1 MAGAALARPTR
12 TAASDKVAT
21 APVPAPTVA
30 PHLDP
35 AEPARLSSRL
45 QGGAPLP
52 PSTRMRMEAS
62 FGQSFADVRVHTG
75 GAAAEATN
83 RHRAEALTVGRD
95 VAFAPGRFTPQTPGG
110 DHLIAHELAHVVQQ
124 RAGGG
129 AVAQPKS
136 LVSNASD
143 SAEIAADAAANQ
155 VAVGGVVAFPA
166 GGLNTRGRIMRRAR
180 MGAGGMP
187 AMSIATPTPGA
198 SRAAPSPVM
207 TGLAGA
213 NGDKPAVAAAPTA
226 APGAATAGAR
236 EPLKAGAIKGPDEAQ
251 TALPAAEAPPPSVA
265 VAGATAGAAAEA
277 AAGPAAEAAGKPEA
291 AGEAAKKKEEAAEE
305 AGKEKEEELDEKEKE
320 AKDDTEAA
328 EEGLDKAK
336 AKKKK
341 RKFGQVPGDRGA
353 KAARAAAART
363 GARGGGMA
371 SHDPA
376 DKRVGDAQAAA
387 EPPANEGASR
397 ADGTKVGTVS
407 QAEPPP
413 PDPEAARAALMA
425 AVEDSAPATL
435 EELDDMES
443 RSTGIGTAIAGNVSG
458 QVSGVT
464 GTLDAVNETPAP
476 EAVTPAVPQ
485 PPGAEA
491 PATADPNLAAATPP
505 AVPDESL
512 DASEFKEEAESTL
525 EEQDID
531 DATLAKANEAPLAE
545 VAKDKQELDEKV
557 EGAGDR
563 ARGDESAALTE
574 ANDGLAMDEAGA
586 VGEMASTRGEREAEV
601 LADQD
606 AVRGAKETEH
616 QSAADR
622 ITAIADKAQEDV
634 NAKLDTL
641 TDDSTKA
648 FDDKQQG
655 YLETFKSTVRS
666 ELDDFKD
673 DRYSGAFGWAR
684 WLKDKVVSI
693 NELDEVKALYERNR
707 DAYIENVNNLILD
720 IVGKIDQ
727 TIADC
732 RATLE
737 TARTDIQTIID
748 TDLPEA
754 EKAEALKAQQ
764 SVDKRF
770 AALETQI
777 KSTQAQAFNA
787 LTERRKKA
795 IADVDR
801 ALDEIKAENEALLD
815 KIVNFVKKLI
825 DLLGK
830 FLKLLTRIT
839 RMGVGSFISAALGQA
854 KDGVQNH
861 LWGALQ
867 EAFKQWVFSKIPFLE
882 PLLSLP
888 PNWMEMMTALAVSL
902 PDLFMQHLPEM
913 LPAIGAAA
921 MIWLATNL
929 AAKLIPGAGAIMAI
943 IDGIRAAIGLVQSL
957 LSAAGAF
964 FDFVMKVADGANG
977 AADFAAALAR
987 GIVAGLAALLTFL
1000 GVDALIRR
1008 VGGAIAKPFGRIFGK
1023 LKNLF
1028 KSRKNKKRDAKKD
1041 DRGREKRERE
1051 KDRAGDD
1058 PNSRDARKRA
1068 DDRADRDRRGKAK
1081 RRDDTRRRRAD
1092 DDRRRST
1099 KDRKPDDPKKSKD
1112 KKNEKKKEDAREK
1125 EREAR
1130 ERLEKAVREIQPK
1143 FEAMI
1148 AKGASRIRIKIQ
1160 LAIWRARYRLSQ
1172 LSLEGGTRPHLVAA
1186 VNPKITFSGALDP
1199 TYEDIFKMVLQIGR
1213 ARYQSAKSA
1222 AREKAKAG
1230 SEGTEEPDLGAA
1242 LKADSDKEMSLKPGD
1257 DPQSMAVAIRE
1268 RESKDVPKPK
1278 EGETG
1283 ASTMTF
1289 NIGEEGVSG
1298 IQKKGVT
1305 NVFIAGLGTY
1315 PEIQEK
1321 LASKGLTDVALGQ
1334 AIEKVLKTGEGD
1346 VDVKRLVT
1354 LMFGTESARSDI
1366 GMATA
1371 PLAATALTGDKMS
1384 SQAAFGS
1391 IAESDAGKSPQ
1402 EQRGG
1407 GGLFPPSQAAVT
1419 TEVEGKNKQVQP
1431 GFVASAKRAEQRA
1444 DQPDK
1449 EFGKSKAQKGSDE
1462 VMRRTY
1468 EFIAKLVDGEVFKN
1482 MEGLQ
1487 AHIRKLLDAFDAR
1500 TR

>member
-1 MAGAALARPTR
+1 
-12 TAASDKVAT
+12 
-21 APVPAPTVA
+21 
-30 PHLDP
+30 
-35 AEPARLSSRL
+35 
-45 QGGAPLP
+45 
-52 PSTRMRMEAS
+52 
-62 FGQSFADVRVHTG
+62 
-75 GAAAEATN
+75 
-83 RHRAEALTVGRD
+83 
-95 VAFAPGRFTPQTPGG
+95 
-110 DHLIAHELAHVVQQ
+110 
-124 RAGGG
+124 
-129 AVAQPKS
+129 
-136 LVSNASD
+136 
-143 SAEIAADAAANQ
+143 
-155 VAVGGVVAFPA
+155 
-166 GGLNTRGRIMRRAR
+166 
-180 MGAGGMP
+180 
-187 AMSIATPTPGA
+187 
-198 SRAAPSPVM
+198 
-207 TGLAGA
+207 
-213 NGDKPAVAAAPTA
+213 
-226 APGAATAGAR
+226 
-236 EPLKAGAIKGPDEAQ
+236 
-251 TALPAAEAPPPSVA
+251 
-265 VAGATAGAAAEA
+265 
-277 AAGPAAEAAGKPEA
+277 
-291 AGEAAKKKEEAAEE
+291 
-305 AGKEKEEELDEKEKE
+305 
-320 AKDDTEAA
+320 
-328 EEGLDKAK
+328 
-336 AKKKK
+336 
-341 RKFGQVPGDRGA
+341 
-353 KAARAAAART
+353 
-363 GARGGGMA
+363 MA

-397 ADGTKVGTVS
+397 ADGTQVGTVS

-425 AVEDSAPATL
+425 AIEESAPATL

-443 RSTGIGTAIAGNVSG
+443 RSGVIGTAIAGNVSG

-491 PATADPNLAAATPP
+491 PATADPDLAAATPP

-525 EEQDID
+525 AEQDID

-557 EGAGDR
+557 EGAGAR

-586 VGEMASTRGEREAEV
+586 VGEMASTREEREAEV

-606 AVRGAKETEH
+606 TVRGAKETEH

-622 ITAIADKAQEDV
+622 ITAIADKAQENV

-641 TDDSTKA
+641 SDDSTKA

-666 ELDDFKD
+666 ELDAFKD

-707 DAYIENVNNLILD
+707 DAYIKNVNALILD
-720 IVGKIDQ
+720 IMGKIDQ

-732 RATLE
+732 RTTLE
-737 TARTDIQTIID
+737 TARTEIQTIID
-748 TDLPEA
+748 TEVPEA

-764 SVDKRF
+764 AVETRF

-787 LTERRKKA
+787 LAERRKKA
-795 IADVDR
+795 ISDVDR

-815 KIVNFVKKLI
+815 KIVNFVKKLV

-830 FLKLLTRIT
+830 FLKLLTRVT

-888 PNWMEMMTALAVSL
+888 PNWFEMMTAMAVSL

-913 LPAIGAAA
+913 LPAIGVAA

-964 FDFVMKVADGANG
+964 FDFVMKVADKGNG
-977 AADFAAALAR
+977 AADFAAALAQ
-987 GIVAGLAALLTFL
+987 GIVAGLAAVLTFL

-1008 VGGAIAKPFGRIFGK
+1008 VGGAIAKPFGRILGK
-1023 LKNLF
+1023 LKDLF
-1028 KSRKNKKRDAKKD
+1028 KSRKNKKRDNKKAE
-1041 DRGREKRERE
+1041 RGREKRERE

-1068 DDRADRDRRGKAK
+1068 DAHADRDRRGKAK
-1081 RRDDTRRRRAD
+1081 RRDASRRRRAD

-1099 KDRKPDDPKKSKD
+1099 KDRKPDDPKKAKD

-1186 VNPKITFSGALDP
+1186 VNPKITFSDAVDP
-1199 TYEDIFKMVLQIGR
+1199 TYEDVFKMVLEIGR

-1222 AREKAKAG
+1222 AREKAKGAAPEGAG
-1230 SEGTEEPDLGAA
+1230 EPDLGAA
-1242 LKADSDKEMSLKPGD
+1242 LKKDSDKEMTLKPGD

-1278 EGETG
+1278 EGEPG

-1289 NIGEEGVSG
+1289 NIGEEEVSG

-1321 LASKGLTDVALGQ
+1321 LAKKGLTDVALGQ

-1371 PLAATALTGDKMS
+1371 PLAAKALTDDKMS

-1419 TEVEGKNKQVQP
+1419 TEADGKNKQVQP

-1449 EFGKSKAQKGSDE
+1449 EFRESKVQKGSDE
-1462 VMRRTY
+1462 AMLRTY
-1468 EFIAKLVDGEVFKN
+1468 EFIARLVDGEVFKN

-1487 AHIRKLLDAFDAR
+1487 AHIRKMLDAFDAR